1 MASGS
6 RAAACALVCA
16 VADLDHT
23 EVARILGGLDHD
35 RLATVATVLAA
46 MVPDDTVVDEAR
58 TRAAVRLVQPCVS
71 PRRVITD
78 VASTVS
84 ERLGVPVDRVYSR
97 AGLLDYAAWAYI
109 GAHIARHPAAT
120 PVVHRVVGVQ
130 G

>member
-1 MASGS
+1 MP
-6 RAAACALVCA
+6 RPRPRLRRRPRP
-16 VADLDHT
+16 H
-23 EVARILGGLDHD
+23 EVARILGGLGHD

-84 ERLGVPVDRVYSR
+84 DRLGVPVDRVYSR
-97 AGLLDYAAWAYI
+97 ARLLDYAAWAYI
-109 GAHIARHPAAT
+109 GAHIVRHPAAT
-120 PVVHRVVGVQ
+120 PVVHRVVGVE